1 MNFQKLN
8 DLMISAQGERM
19 FTGAAVLV
27 SRRLETLFEAY
38 YGTEGENGARSV
50 TKDTLFDLASLTKV
64 LATTPCWM
72 VMAAS
77 NPELLERK
85 ISHWFAD
92 APRDKAGI
100 TPRHLLAHCSGLPT
114 WRPYYLYG
122 NQTQEQMNARIFSL
136 PLEYEIGHGS
146 LYSDLGFMLLASILE
161 LETGQNLSSFAA
173 SKIYEPLGLD
183 SDLLFL
189 LSGQNDRA
197 ALTREDDPP
206 GIVNDLNARCLGGV
220 SGHAGLFGTAR
231 GVAAL
236 AEQFL
241 SSLNGSAGL
250 FDQKTI
256 RSFCDRAGFV
266 PGCTRALGF
275 DTPSE
280 EGSTS
285 GDKFSRDSIGH
296 TGFTGVSLWIDI
308 PREIVVVLLT
318 NRVYMGESDFRIK
331 TFRPLIHNTI
341 MEFLD

>member
-1 MNFQKLN
+1 
-8 DLMISAQGERM
+8 
-19 FTGAAVLV
+19 
-27 SRRLETLFEAY
+27 
-38 YGTEGENGARSV
+38 
-50 TKDTLFDLASLTKV
+50 
-64 LATTPCWM
+64 
-72 VMAAS
+72 
-77 NPELLERK
+77 
-85 ISHWFAD
+85 
-92 APRDKAGI
+92 
-100 TPRHLLAHCSGLPT
+100 
-114 WRPYYLYG
+114 
-122 NQTQEQMNARIFSL
+122 
-136 PLEYEIGHGS
+136 
-146 LYSDLGFMLLASILE
+146 
-161 LETGQNLSSFAA
+161 
-173 SKIYEPLGLD
+173 
-183 SDLLFL
+183 LLFL

-220 SGHAGLFGTAR
+220 SGHAGLFGTAG